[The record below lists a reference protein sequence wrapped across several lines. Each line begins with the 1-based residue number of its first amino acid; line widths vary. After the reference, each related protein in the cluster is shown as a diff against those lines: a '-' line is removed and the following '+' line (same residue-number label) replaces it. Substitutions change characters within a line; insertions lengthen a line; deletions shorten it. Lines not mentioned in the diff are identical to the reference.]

1 MDHAET
7 AGLGQTQQR
16 NVTENSKSQR
26 NIESPTNAYSPAD
39 HTILDIRS
47 RDGSVDHYFHF
58 LLGFLPPLLLHQQ
71 THQPSR
77 KILIRSCG
85 PFDAHLADLR
95 LRNTII
101 IPDPELR
108 RLAGS
113 GLYDVDR
120 KFGYDTPKAYDRQ
133 IFANL
138 RNAVLA
144 RLNIVA
150 PPPHDLLLIN
160 RGASPAYYQSDQVAQ
175 KGSANLRRTVP
186 NTAAIHAHL
195 LAAGHHATIAEL
207 ETMPFRDQIGLF
219 LAHRRVIAQHGAAL
233 ANMVW
238 MAPGAA
244 IIEIRPKTAILPRFA
259 ECFRRLAE
267 CLGHRYTLVDQN
279 TPHAP
284 VPPVRIIEALQSV
297 A

>member
-1 MDHAET
+1 MTSSGDPCADF
-7 AGLGQTQQR
+7 
-16 NVTENSKSQR
+16 S
-26 NIESPTNAYSPAD
+26 AYPPAD

-58 LLGFLPPLLLHQQ
+58 LLGFLPPLLLHQEA
-71 THQPSR
+71 HQPSR

-85 PFDAHLADLR
+85 PFDTHMADLR

-138 RNAVLA
+138 RNAVIT

-150 PPPHDLLLIN
+150 TQQSAPPHDLLLIN

-186 NTAAIHAHL
+186 NMAAIHAHL

-219 LAHRRVIAQHGAAL
+219 LSHRRVIAQHGAAL
-233 ANMVW
+233 ANMLW

-244 IIEIRPKTAILPRFA
+244 IIEIRPKTLILPRFA
-259 ECFRRLAE
+259 ECFRLLAE
-267 CLGHRYTLVDQN
+267 CLGHRYALVEQDA
-279 TPHAP
+279 PHAAVQP
-284 VPPVRIIEALQSV
+284 NHVSAALNAITQQTRQ